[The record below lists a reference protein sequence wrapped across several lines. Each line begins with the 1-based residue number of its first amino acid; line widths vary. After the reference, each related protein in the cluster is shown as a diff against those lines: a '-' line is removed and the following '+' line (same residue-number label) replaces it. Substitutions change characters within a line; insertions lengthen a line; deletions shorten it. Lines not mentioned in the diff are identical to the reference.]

1 MCFTLADHNCQH
13 MIWKIT
19 NKYCYLHPQC
29 TIHCLFVSRHGNA
42 FGWLG
47 CCWTWSCTWAW
58 WYVRVQKIFAYEV
71 SEMDRHNGVTIALH
85 LLVTGWSKMYDKAVT
100 RDVTQNRIMIAYKH
114 FKVIISL
121 YLSLNKRA
129 RGLSTLIMTHS
140 EQRAC

>member
-1 MCFTLADHNCQH
+1 MFYSGWSQLPTYDMENNKQVLLTTPTVHYTLPFCIAP
-13 MIWKIT
+13 W
-19 NKYCYLHPQC
+19 QC
-29 TIHCLFVSRHGNA
+29 I
-42 FGWLG
+42 GWLG

-71 SEMDRHNGVTIALH
+71 SEIDGQLTIELH
-85 LLVTGWSKMYDKAVT
+85 LLVTGWSQMYDKAVT